1 MKHTKILFILALGIF
16 LNSCEDAIYIDPQDE
31 ITDSNAIT
39 NVADIQ
45 AAATGTYA
53 FLSGAGEIELSAYI
67 SDENK
72 IAPTNNG
79 QGVQI
84 NNWTFVDNESDVQG
98 YWSGNYQLVAR
109 ANSVLTRMGKISAA
123 NATEQAALDRVKGE
137 MLGLRALGHF
147 NLLRLFATSYTDLNA
162 LAVAYVT
169 RPIVTEKLPRITVG
183 EFYTLLGKDLND
195 AEALLNANSRTSNGY
210 ITSDFVTAIKARIAL
225 YRKDY
230 ANAFTLSNKLITSGK
245 YKLAQNQSEFDEIW
259 NDGSGDKET
268 IFKVKRL
275 TGQSAIGAIFTA
287 TDNATVY
294 LNPSNKLVRSYKSDD
309 LRLTSFLSADKT
321 KVNKYPGTT
330 QLFLND
336 IKIFRI
342 SEMYLI
348 RAEASANTGDLVSAS
363 ADFNAVAKLR
373 QPAFVDYTF
382 ASVNDATTNLLQERF
397 REFAFEGH
405 RFFDLKRTA
414 TDITRDSDDC
424 AALQN
429 AACTLPASNFRFTMP
444 IPSAERDVNPG
455 LQQNPGY

>member
-39 NVADIQ
+39 NVADLQ

-53 FLSGAGEIELSAYI
+53 FISGAGEIELSAYI

-109 ANSVLTRMGKISAA
+109 ANSVLTQMGKITAA

-137 MLGLRALGHF
+137 MLGLRAFGHF

-169 RPIVTEKLPRITVG
+169 RPIVTEKLPRIALG
-183 EFYTLLGKDLND
+183 EFYTLLGKDLD
-195 AEALLNANSRTSNGY
+195 ESEALLNANSRTSNGY

-230 ANAFTLSNKLITSGK
+230 ANAYTLSNKLITSGK

-259 NDGSGDKET
+259 NDGAGDKET

-287 TDNATVY
+287 TDGATVY

-309 LRLTSFLSADKT
+309 LRLTSYLSTDKT
-321 KVNKYPGTT
+321 QVNKYPGTT
-330 QLFLND
+330 QLYLND

-348 RAEASANTGDLVSAS
+348 RAEASANTGNLVSAS
-363 ADFNAVAKLR
+363 AC
-373 QPAFVDYTF
+373 
-382 ASVNDATTNLLQERF
+382 LLGSE
-397 REFAFEGH
+397 
-405 RFFDLKRTA
+405 
-414 TDITRDSDDC
+414 
-424 AALQN
+424 
-429 AACTLPASNFRFTMP
+429 
-444 IPSAERDVNPG
+444 
-455 LQQNPGY
+455 

>member
-225 YRKDY
+225 YRKDG
-230 ANAFTLSNKLITSGK
+230 AAVTKIIDGVDGTLNTSNNI
-245 YKLAQNQSEFDEIW
+245 
-259 NDGSGDKET
+259 
-268 IFKVKRL
+268 
-275 TGQSAIGAIFTA
+275 
-287 TDNATVY
+287 
-294 LNPSNKLVRSYKSDD
+294 
-309 LRLTSFLSADKT
+309 
-321 KVNKYPGTT
+321 
-330 QLFLND
+330 
-336 IKIFRI
+336 
-342 SEMYLI
+342 M
-348 RAEASANTGDLVSAS
+348 
-363 ADFNAVAKLR
+363 
-373 QPAFVDYTF
+373 
-382 ASVNDATTNLLQERF
+382 
-397 REFAFEGH
+397 
-405 RFFDLKRTA
+405 
-414 TDITRDSDDC
+414 
-424 AALQN
+424 
-429 AACTLPASNFRFTMP
+429 
-444 IPSAERDVNPG
+444 
-455 LQQNPGY
+455 